1 MSFIATNPKPVN
13 EAPIQN
19 DGFWPDVIPSE
30 ARAAVRLEDGT
41 VTAERLRLALITA
54 ILEVGRDLVEW
65 TEARRSEGHATYADV
80 PGRAA
85 IDGKSILLHSYL
97 QAVYCYAK
105 ASLIERMPDYD
116 VSAAGQ
122 RKQEALDDA
131 PADLRRDALWAISL
145 IKGRP
150 RSTVELI

>member
-1 MSFIATNPKPVN
+1 MSFVATPPKPAN
-13 EAPIQN
+13 ESAIKN
-19 DGFWPDVIPSE
+19 DGFWPDVIPSD
-30 ARAAVRLEDGT
+30 ARGAMRLDDGT
-41 VTAERLRLALITA
+41 VPPVRLRQALITA
-54 ILEVGRDLVEW
+54 ILEVGRDLAEW
-65 TEARRSEGHATYADV
+65 TAGRRDEGHATLADV
-80 PGRAA
+80 PSRVV
-85 IDGKSILLHSYL
+85 DGKSALLHSYL

-122 RKQEALDDA
+122 RKQEPLADA

>member
-1 MSFIATNPKPVN
+1 MSFVATPPKPAN
-13 EAPIQN
+13 ESAIEN
-19 DGFWPDVIPSE
+19 DGFWPDVNPSD
-30 ARAAVRLEDGT
+30 ARGAMRLDDGT
-41 VTAERLRLALITA
+41 VPPVRLRQALITA
-54 ILEVGRDLVEW
+54 ILEVGRDLADW
-65 TEARRSEGHATYADV
+65 TDARRGEGHPTLDDV
-80 PGRAA
+80 PSRMV
-85 IDGKSILLHSYL
+85 DGKSSLQHSYL

-122 RKQEALDDA
+122 RKPEALADA
-131 PADLRRDALWAISL
+131 PADLRRDGLWAISL